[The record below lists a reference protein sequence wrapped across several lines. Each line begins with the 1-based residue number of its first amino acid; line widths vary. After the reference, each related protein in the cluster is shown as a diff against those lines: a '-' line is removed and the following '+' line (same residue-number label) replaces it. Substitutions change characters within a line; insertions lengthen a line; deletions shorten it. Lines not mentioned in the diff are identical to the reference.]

1 MDPEPR
7 PIDRAR
13 VGRIVLASLDQD
25 RERYEAVLAEVEAE
39 GTLFELF
46 NATGGALMG
55 IGQLTLGEEK
65 LREWAEGYVAWAQIQ
80 GDEEPGTGDAPS

>member
-1 MDPEPR
+1 MYEQPR

-13 VGRIVLASLDQD
+13 LGRIVLASLDQD

-39 GTLFELF
+39 GSMFELF

-55 IGQLTLGEEK
+55 IGRLTLGEEK
-65 LREWAEGYVAWAQIQ
+65 LREWAEGYVAWAQMQ
-80 GDEEPGTGDAPS
+80 ADDNAGA